1 MNKVGEFSIGIGLR
15 GESMW
20 DALARKYGVELIE
33 KDGMFIARKGSLEVT
48 SKIVDDK
55 VVVRVNTLPYTAVI
69 QPTKDGVV
77 NTVYLGV
84 LPISQV
90 KYRVEPQGFIDK
102 IKCIA
107 KGIAIILV
115 MVITALILT
124 IVNPGFLVEA
134 ILVLFVGTLIVI
146 LLCMA
151 WG

>member
-1 MNKVGEFSIGIGLR
+1 
-15 GESMW
+15 MW
-20 DALARKYGVELIE
+20 DSLARKYGVELIE

-84 LPISQV
+84 LPIAQV
-90 KYRVEPQGFIDK
+90 KYRVEPQDFSDK

-107 KGIAIILV
+107 RGLATLLII
-115 MVITALILT
+115 ALILT
-124 IVNPGFLVEA
+124 ILFPGFALILLLV
-134 ILVLFVGTLIVI
+134 GPLIVI